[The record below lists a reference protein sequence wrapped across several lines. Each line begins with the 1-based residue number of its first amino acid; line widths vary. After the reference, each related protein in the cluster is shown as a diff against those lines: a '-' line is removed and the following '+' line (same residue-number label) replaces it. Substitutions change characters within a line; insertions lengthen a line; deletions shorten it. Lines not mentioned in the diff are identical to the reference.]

1 MSNNED
7 YLDSL
12 LNSVTKKLS
21 EFDDDF
27 EQKKESAES
36 ARAKKNLPPKT
47 MKAIEAVRE
56 NQFLRDFEDELQEDF
71 DEDDVDAFLADFEAE
86 LDGEAQAYVREQ
98 QQEEEETTEAYLE
111 QVNEIVSQ
119 ADEETELGSIP
130 MDEDVSLGDLE
141 NFTFDSDMELPD
153 EEMDQVQ
160 PEPPSQTE
168 DDVDLSLDL
177 FGEDM
182 LAMDDEPVEEKQAD
196 AFAQEDLP
204 AGMED
209 LESLFAEEDH
219 HKVMSDAGEE
229 ESLLPENEELTDEGI
244 MELLNGLSDEDE
256 ALADIGKMLEADEND
271 IQLEDI
277 SADPENLS
285 QAASLAAASK
295 DEKPKKEK
303 KNGFWSKLMNL
314 LFGED
319 EDDEEDDDFEEDY
332 DEDDEEEKDPDEA
345 FFSHAGDNESG
356 ENTED

>member
-168 DDVDLSLDL
+168 DDVNLSLDL
-177 FGEDM
+177 IHRSYNN
-182 LAMDDEPVEEKQAD
+182 LQ
-196 AFAQEDLP
+196 
-204 AGMED
+204 
-209 LESLFAEEDH
+209 
-219 HKVMSDAGEE
+219 
-229 ESLLPENEELTDEGI
+229 NE
-244 MELLNGLSDEDE
+244 
-256 ALADIGKMLEADEND
+256 
-271 IQLEDI
+271 
-277 SADPENLS
+277 
-285 QAASLAAASK
+285 
-295 DEKPKKEK
+295 
-303 KNGFWSKLMNL
+303 
-314 LFGED
+314 
-319 EDDEEDDDFEEDY
+319 
-332 DEDDEEEKDPDEA
+332 
-345 FFSHAGDNESG
+345 
-356 ENTED
+356 